1 MAEGGD
7 AAVDPVVDAVFA
19 RISSIVTDDLVTRT
33 NAVYSFIV
41 TDLGRSWYL
50 DLRNKPGS
58 CSAGDPG
65 GGGVEVDTSLSLT
78 SDTLQK
84 LFSGQLSLVTGLMSG
99 RLKIS
104 GSVVKAWGIRNRAS
118 NGGPHEGLQSW
129 RRPQL
134 WPSPG

>member
-1 MAEGGD
+1 MAEGGE
-7 AAVDPVVDAVFA
+7 AAVDPVEAVFS

-33 NAVYSFIV
+33 SAVYSFIL
-41 TDLGRSWYL
+41 TDRGRCWHL

-58 CSAGDPG
+58 CGAGDPG

-84 LFSGQLSLVTGLMSG
+84 LFSGQLSLVTSIMSG

-104 GSVVKAWGIRNRAS
+104 GSVVKAWGIRNRAA
-118 NGGPHEGLQSW
+118 NEGPHEGSQSR
-129 RRPQL
+129 RRPY
-134 WPSPG
+134 